1 MFVNTLTA
9 DDKYSLLNRD
19 NLTQQNRTQLS
30 QKQEAFS
37 QFFLAFSKYTLNFED
52 FEKRDDPH
60 S

>member
-19 NLTQQNRTQLS
+19 NLRKPIRTTLS
-30 QKQEAFS
+30 KKQKAFS
-37 QFFLAFSKYTLNFED
+37 ELFLAFSKSTLNFEH
-52 FEKRDDPH
+52 FQKKDDPQ